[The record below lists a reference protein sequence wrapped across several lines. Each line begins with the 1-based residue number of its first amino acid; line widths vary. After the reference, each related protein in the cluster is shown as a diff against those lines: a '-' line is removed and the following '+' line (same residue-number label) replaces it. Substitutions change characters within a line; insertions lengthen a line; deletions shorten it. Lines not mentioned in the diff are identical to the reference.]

1 MEEVE
6 VVSEI
11 AQSELA
17 QSELAVPAKAA
28 AAHADAT
35 TGTPDLTTAVAIAE
49 GEGSDREGSPAPPP
63 DPLEQLF
70 DVIIMGT
77 GMVESIVSGC
87 VHLTGLLSW
96 ACTPRGDCSERVIPR
111 CSCMDVVIVTYCS
124 ALSRIG
130 KKVLHLDQVWQASHR
145 FQEIV

>member
-6 VVSEI
+6 VVSET
-11 AQSELA
+11 A
-17 QSELAVPAKAA
+17 QSELAVPAEAA

-87 VHLTGLLSW
+87 VHLTGLLS
-96 ACTPRGDCSERVIPR
+96 
-111 CSCMDVVIVTYCS
+111 
-124 ALSRIG
+124 
-130 KKVLHLDQVWQASHR
+130 
-145 FQEIV
+145 